1 MNPSKRLRVSL
12 ATSTL
17 LLVTLLSLQAQP
29 VFAQCR
35 VQPREVQNLDWHP
48 DGEFIAISSNC
59 GVLLMDSGLTQLV
72 DVFPLEDT
80 NVISSI
86 AFNPDG
92 TLLAGSTRR
101 PDIENPYSEVRVWD
115 FATKELARL
124 FPQTFSIIPMAWHP
138 HQNLLIVGTGQ
149 ISVLNVDSGD
159 TIFTFTSPLTD
170 TTNTTFVV
178 DWAALACWSPQGS
191 YIRAFFNYSAYL
203 ITVPQWETTYVG
215 RGIVQGGSCNHAM
228 TRLAITDAAVSDFV
242 RYSDYDRRCDGAS
255 VAWRPDEDEG
265 FAVNCDIGTVR
276 VYDRDAELLFELPG
290 DLFRAS
296 PLAFSR
302 SIAYSPDGLRL
313 MALGTNGTA
322 RLWDTDTYELLA
334 RVDIVEMANTYL
346 SQNNAS

>member
-1 MNPSKRLRVSL
+1 MNTSKQLRVLL

-29 VFAQCR
+29 VRAQCS
-35 VQPREVQNLDWHP
+35 VQPFEVRNLDWHP
-48 DGEFIAISSNC
+48 EGEFIAISSNC
-59 GVLLMDSGLTQLV
+59 GVLLMDSGLTQLLH
-72 DVFPLEDT
+72 VFPLENT
-80 NVISSI
+80 NVMSSI
-86 AFNPDG
+86 AFNHDG
-92 TLLAGSTRR
+92 TLLAGSTLR
-101 PDIENPYSEVRVWD
+101 PDIENSYSELRVWD
-115 FATKELARL
+115 FATKELAQRL
-124 FPQTFSIIPMAWHP
+124 QTFSIIPLAWHP
-138 HQNLLIVGTGQ
+138 HQNLLIVGTSQ

-215 RGIVQGGSCNHAM
+215 RGIAQGGSCNHAM

-242 RYSDYDRRCDGAS
+242 QYSDYDRRCRGIS

-265 FAVNCDIGTVR
+265 FAVNCDDGTVR

-290 DLFRAS
+290 DLSRVP
-296 PLAFSR
+296 PLWFSR

-313 MALGTNGTA
+313 VALGSNGTA

-346 SQNNAS
+346 SQDNAS